1 MKGRKLF
8 TYLLAL
14 VVIAVMSI
22 FMTAC
27 GGSDA
32 GGDEEAA
39 ADDAAKVKVG
49 ISWQKTSMP
58 KNTAKT

>member
-27 GGSDA
+27 GGS
-32 GGDEEAA
+32 GRLRRE
-39 ADDAAKVKVG
+39 
-49 ISWQKTSMP
+49 
-58 KNTAKT
+58 